1 MFFLSRE
8 KARKKFFFGNLRL
21 SVIPQPFCRFSL
33 DPREGNEQQK
43 GNFVTD
49 WSLKQRFS
57 YNEKSLNIHVSWQC
71 FGKGN
76 VISSKRN
83 QETIVTNVW
92 VFAFFSD
99 KTINFKGI
107 EEKHIYTYDHLN
119 LWIKY
124 KMKSLKRDIC
134 CIVWE
139 ISLGCKK

>member
-1 MFFLSRE
+1 M
-8 KARKKFFFGNLRL
+8 RL
-21 SVIPQPFCRFSL
+21 SAIPHPFCRFSL

-43 GNFVTD
+43 GYFVTD
-49 WSLKQRFS
+49 SSLKQRVS
-57 YNEKSLNIHVSWQC
+57 YNEKSLNVHVSWQC

-119 LWIKY
+119 L
-124 KMKSLKRDIC
+124 
-134 CIVWE
+134 
-139 ISLGCKK
+139 

>member
-49 WSLKQRFS
+49 WSLKQKVS
-57 YNEKSLNIHVSWQC
+57 YNEKSLNIDVSWQC
-71 FGKGN
+71 FVKGN

-92 VFAFFSD
+92 VVAFFND
-99 KTINFKGI
+99 KI
-107 EEKHIYTYDHLN
+107 EEKHMYTYRHLN
-119 LWIKY
+119 LLIKY
-124 KMKSLKRDIC
+124 KMKNLKRDIC
-134 CIVWE
+134 YIVRK
-139 ISLGCKK
+139 ISRGCKK